1 MGSFPFFA
9 IAIALAIAL
18 DYDDDAAAAAA
29 AVAWIAV
36 ATVAVFIA
44 ICPYNDDG
52 TLGWFFVNSIC
63 FVNIIFYLRAKR
75 NEKKF
80 KIHISNYIRK

>member
-1 MGSFPFFA
+1 MYYGA
-9 IAIALAIAL
+9 GV
-18 DYDDDAAAAAA
+18 AAAASVAVEA
-29 AVAWIAV
+29 THDALDVAVAV
-36 ATVAVFIA
+36 VIA
-44 ICPYNDDG
+44 ICPYDDDG
-52 TLGWFFVNSIC
+52 THGWFFVNTIC